1 MQSSS
6 LLEQGIFVSGIK
18 TSNCPFVVRIC
29 GGAARGI
36 PLQIPKG
43 IEIRPATEANRE
55 RLFSSLGERVVG
67 THFLDLFAGTGSY
80 GLEALSRGAKQGE
93 FVENHR
99 KAIGSLNKNLE
110 NVCKS
115 AQSNQNCFTVHKRDV
130 IEYLKSNIAPFD
142 LIFLDPPYPIFP
154 QVGPIIFELIL
165 ENKMIKGNGL
175 LIHEAP
181 PETRSDF
188 DGWEVVRTIG
198 KSKKGC
204 PSFKLFQI
212 KT

>member
-1 MQSSS
+1 M
-6 LLEQGIFVSGIK
+6 
-18 TSNCPFVVRIC
+18 VRIC

-55 RLFSSLGERVVG
+55 RLFSSLGERVTG
-67 THFLDLFAGTGSY
+67 IHFLDLFAGTGSY

-99 KAIGSLNKNLE
+99 KAVGSLNKNLE

-115 AQSNQNCFTVHKRDV
+115 AQSNQKYFSVQNRDV
-130 IEYLKSNIAPFD
+130 IEYLKSNITPFD

-165 ENKMIKGNGL
+165 KNKVMKEKGL

-188 DGWEVVRTIG
+188 DGWELVRTIG
-198 KSKKGC
+198 KTKKGC
-204 PSFKLFQI
+204 PSFKLFQT
-212 KT
+212 KA

>member
-1 MQSSS
+1 M
-6 LLEQGIFVSGIK
+6 
-18 TSNCPFVVRIC
+18 VRIC

-55 RLFSSLGERVVG
+55 RLFSSLGERVTG
-67 THFLDLFAGTGSY
+67 IHFLDLFAGTGSY
-80 GLEALSRGAKQGE
+80 GLEALSRGAKKGE

-99 KAIGSLNKNLE
+99 KAVGSLNKNLE

-115 AQSNQNCFTVHKRDV
+115 AQSNQKYFSVQNRDV
-130 IEYLKSNIAPFD
+130 IEYLKSNITPFD

-165 ENKMIKGNGL
+165 KNKVMKEKGL

-188 DGWEVVRTIG
+188 DGWELVRTIG
-198 KSKKGC
+198 KTKKGC
-204 PSFKLFQI
+204 PSFKLFQT
-212 KT
+212 KA